1 MRSSPAVVLGK
12 PKIQIDRNL
21 LEQHVGAHLMRQ
33 PRSRAA
39 HSCFVTT
46 FPSDRATDESW
57 SGPGPQ
63 IHVGL
68 N

>member
-1 MRSSPAVVLGK
+1 VVLGK

-39 HSCFVTT
+39 HSSVMTT
-46 FPSDRATDESW
+46 FTSDRAPDESW
-57 SGPGPQ
+57 SGPGPH
-63 IHVGL
+63 IHIGL